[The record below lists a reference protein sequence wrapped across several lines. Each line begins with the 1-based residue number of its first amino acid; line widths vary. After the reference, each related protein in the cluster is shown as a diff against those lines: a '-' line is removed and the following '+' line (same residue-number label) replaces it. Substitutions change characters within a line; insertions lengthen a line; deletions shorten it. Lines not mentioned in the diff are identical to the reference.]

1 MKVSEINLDIVEQYL
16 QVEIDRENL
25 LEVTEIESYIDAA
38 KSYLYEYTE
47 LSLEEV
53 EDKEYL
59 TIPVLILV
67 SNFYENKSM
76 EGTRF
81 INDTFNRFLKLGK
94 RWNL

>member
-25 LEVTEIESYIDAA
+25 LEVAEIESYIDAA

-59 TIPVLILV
+59 TIPVLILI

-76 EGTRF
+76 EGTKF
-81 INDTFNRFLKLGK
+81 INDTFSRFLKLGK